1 MDLLDRIDALIDER
15 HLLKHPFYT
24 KWSEGTL
31 PREAL
36 QEYARQ
42 YYAFESAFP
51 RFISAIHS
59 RTENAAARQQLLD
72 NLWDEEHGKDN
83 HAELWLRFAEGI
95 GVSRD
100 DVRSAE
106 HNEATQ
112 ALVKLYSELS
122 REAPVAA
129 AVAALYAYER
139 QVPQVSGSKIDG
151 LAKHY
156 GVDDKRTTSFF
167 AVHGV
172 LDIEHSGAER
182 EMLGML
188 ASDAST
194 AEESEIEDGTRRTLD
209 AWWNFLSAVD
219 QPAASE
225 VLVPA

>member
-1 MDLLDRIDALIDER
+1 MDLLDRVDEMIDAR

-24 KWSEGTL
+24 KWAEGTL

-42 YYAFESAFP
+42 YYAFESSFP

-59 RTENAAARQQLLD
+59 RTESAAARQQLLD
-72 NLWDEEHGKDN
+72 NLWDEEHGREN

-100 DVRSAE
+100 DVRTADR
-106 HNEATQ
+106 NDATRS
-112 ALVKLYSELS
+112 LVDLYSELS
-122 REAPVAA
+122 QTAPVPA

-139 QVPQVSGSKIDG
+139 QVPQVSESKIEG
-151 LAKHY
+151 LKTHY
-156 GVDDKRTTSFF
+156 GMDDARQTAFF

-182 EMLGML
+182 DMLGQL
-188 ASDAST
+188 ATDLDEAS
-194 AEESEIEDGTRRTLD
+194 IEDATSRTLE

-219 QPAASE
+219 QPAVTA
-225 VLVPA
+225 AA

>member
-1 MDLLDRIDALIDER
+1 MDLLDRIDEMIDER

-24 KWSEGTL
+24 KWADGTL

-59 RTENAAARQQLLD
+59 RTESAAARQQLLD
-72 NLWDEEHGKDN
+72 NLWDEEHGRDN

-100 DVRSAE
+100 DVRSA
-106 HNEATQ
+106 NRNDATQ
-112 ALVKLYSELS
+112 SLVDLYWELS
-122 REAPVAA
+122 QQASVPA

-139 QVPQVSGSKIDG
+139 QVPQVSESKIEG
-151 LAKHY
+151 LKTHY
-156 GVDDKRTTSFF
+156 GMHDPRETAFF

-182 EMLGML
+182 AMLGDL
-188 ASDAST
+188 ATDADEADVQDAT
-194 AEESEIEDGTRRTLD
+194 GRTLE

-219 QPAASE
+219 QPAVA
-225 VLVPA
+225 AAA